1 MHRAEPSAA
10 RARRRRGSRSL
21 DLLEAADDDEAAEV
35 AAVVGDVVV
44 PLGDVR
50 GRRGRED
57 PELLELLL
65 VLGEELF
72 FVLPGGVRRRRQTR
86 RP

>member
-1 MHRAEPSAA
+1 MLL
-10 RARRRRGSRSL
+10 ARRSALGEGEVADRERL
-21 DLLEAADDDEAAEV
+21 QAADDDEAAEV
-35 AAVVGDVVV
+35 AAVVGHVVI

-65 VLGEELF
+65 VLGEDRGDL
-72 FVLPGGVRRRRQTR
+72 
-86 RP
+86 